1 MKTTFMFPLLGLF
14 VEKQM
19 RRFRITVRLYKSE
32 LSAGSRSY
40 GAIKKRGDLR
50 LSYYARLVA
59 LLYDLAGEEEFRRLA
74 HEAVELYIREREKGE
89 KLDDKI

>member
-40 GAIKKRGDLR
+40 GDLR

-74 HEAVELYIREREKGE
+74 HEAVELYIREREKG
-89 KLDDKI
+89 KKA

>member
-19 RRFRITVRLYKSE
+19 RRFRAITPASSPSFTTLPAKKS
-32 LSAGSRSY
+32 SAAWHMRRWSCTY
-40 GAIKKRGDLR
+40 GRGKRG
-50 LSYYARLVA
+50 
-59 LLYDLAGEEEFRRLA
+59 
-74 HEAVELYIREREKGE
+74 K

>member
-40 GAIKKRGDLR
+40 GAIKRGDLR

-59 LLYDLAGEEEFRRLA
+59 LPLRSRRRRR
-74 HEAVELYIREREKGE
+74 VPPPGT
-89 KLDDKI
+89 

>member
-40 GAIKKRGDLR
+40 GAIKKALWWSLCAAVTLR
-50 LSYYARLVA
+50 
-59 LLYDLAGEEEFRRLA
+59 
-74 HEAVELYIREREKGE
+74 AVRSS
-89 KLDDKI
+89 

>member
-32 LSAGSRSY
+32 LSAGRSY
-40 GAIKKRGDLR
+40 GAIKKGAT
-50 LSYYARLVA
+50 SV
-59 LLYDLAGEEEFRRLA
+59 
-74 HEAVELYIREREKGE
+74 
-89 KLDDKI
+89 

>member
-19 RRFRITVRLYKSE
+19 IRFRITVLLYKSE

-40 GAIKKRGDLR
+40 GAIKKGAT
-50 LSYYARLVA
+50 SV
-59 LLYDLAGEEEFRRLA
+59 
-74 HEAVELYIREREKGE
+74 
-89 KLDDKI
+89 

>member
-1 MKTTFMFPLLGLF
+1 
-14 VEKQM
+14 M

-40 GAIKKRGDLR
+40 GAIKRGDLR

>member
-40 GAIKKRGDLR
+40 GAIKKGATSVWHMRRWSCTYGRGKR
-50 LSYYARLVA
+50 
-59 LLYDLAGEEEFRRLA
+59 G
-74 HEAVELYIREREKGE
+74 K

>member
-32 LSAGSRSY
+32 LCRQPQ
-40 GAIKKRGDLR
+40 LR
-50 LSYYARLVA
+50 C
-59 LLYDLAGEEEFRRLA
+59 D
-74 HEAVELYIREREKGE
+74 
-89 KLDDKI
+89 

>member
-1 MKTTFMFPLLGLF
+1 
-14 VEKQM
+14 M
-19 RRFRITVRLYKSE
+19 RAS
-32 LSAGSRSY
+32 
-40 GAIKKRGDLR
+40 
-50 LSYYARLVA
+50 LVA

>member
-40 GAIKKRGDLR
+40 GAT
-50 LSYYARLVA
+50 SV
-59 LLYDLAGEEEFRRLA
+59 
-74 HEAVELYIREREKGE
+74 
-89 KLDDKI
+89 

>member
-40 GAIKKRGDLR
+40 GAIKKGRPPSELLR
-50 LSYYARLVA
+50 PP
-59 LLYDLAGEEEFRRLA
+59 RRSPLRSRRRRR
-74 HEAVELYIREREKGE
+74 VPPPGT
-89 KLDDKI
+89 

>member
-32 LSAGSRSY
+32 LSAG
-40 GAIKKRGDLR
+40 KVVKEGDE
-50 LSYYARLVA
+50 AGVIAQTEVA
-59 LLYDLAGEEEFRRLA
+59 PFLIAP
-74 HEAVELYIREREKGE
+74 
-89 KLDDKI
+89 

>member
-1 MKTTFMFPLLGLF
+1 MNINIYNMKTTFMFPLLGLF

-40 GAIKKRGDLR
+40 GAIKKGAT
-50 LSYYARLVA
+50 SV
-59 LLYDLAGEEEFRRLA
+59 
-74 HEAVELYIREREKGE
+74 
-89 KLDDKI
+89 

>member
-1 MKTTFMFPLLGLF
+1 RRNPEQPLRLYHLEPLVHHRRRVDRVYNMKTTFMFPLLGLF

-40 GAIKKRGDLR
+40 GAIKKGAT
-50 LSYYARLVA
+50 SV
-59 LLYDLAGEEEFRRLA
+59 
-74 HEAVELYIREREKGE
+74 
-89 KLDDKI
+89 

>member
-32 LSAGSRSY
+32 LSGSRSY
-40 GAIKKRGDLR
+40 GAIKKGAT
-50 LSYYARLVA
+50 SV
-59 LLYDLAGEEEFRRLA
+59 
-74 HEAVELYIREREKGE
+74 
-89 KLDDKI
+89 

>member
-1 MKTTFMFPLLGLF
+1 MCRSGDEASEASSETFDKFTHLSIHVVPAMPGSLLGLF

-40 GAIKKRGDLR
+40 GAIKKGAT
-50 LSYYARLVA
+50 SV
-59 LLYDLAGEEEFRRLA
+59 
-74 HEAVELYIREREKGE
+74 
-89 KLDDKI
+89 

>member
-40 GAIKKRGDLR
+40 GAIKKMGRTIR

-89 KLDDKI
+89 KA

>member
-1 MKTTFMFPLLGLF
+1 MKTIFMFPLLGLF

-40 GAIKKRGDLR
+40 VAIKKGAT
-50 LSYYARLVA
+50 SV
-59 LLYDLAGEEEFRRLA
+59 
-74 HEAVELYIREREKGE
+74 
-89 KLDDKI
+89 